1 MENKKEKTRW
11 EVTYMTDYPYSDTM
25 IVEGNTEEEAW
36 KDFEKKHG
44 YPRNEYCSIKRV

>member
-1 MENKKEKTRW
+1 MKNKKTQW

-25 IVEGNTEEEAW
+25 NVEGDTEEEAW

-44 YPRNEYCSIKRV
+44 YPRNEYCSIKRM